1 MREAVLGD
9 DGRDGIVQEM
19 QSGSVLV
26 DMSSSAPTATVA
38 LGEALAAYGVGLVDA
53 PVSGGV
59 PKARDGSLTIMAGG
73 APEVVE
79 SVAPVLSAMGTVL
92 RTGTLGSG
100 HAAKALNNYV
110 SAAGL
115 LAVSEA
121 LVIAAQFG
129 LDPRT
134 ANDVFKAATGRN
146 NTTDRKVE
154 QYMLNRAFDSGFALD
169 LMVKDVGMARDLAR
183 ELALEAP
190 WLEACRELLGE
201 AARVLGPGADH
212 TSAFAFLEERLTGA
226 ESKK

>member
-1 MREAVLGD
+1 MGN
-9 DGRDGIVQEM
+9 
-19 QSGSVLV
+19 QSGA
-26 DMSSSAPTATVA
+26 MSQRSRQEYVNSARSR
-38 LGEALAAYGVGLVDA
+38 YG
-53 PVSGGV
+53 
-59 PKARDGSLTIMAGG
+59 RRNRAGKSRLLD
-73 APEVVE
+73 EVCE
-79 SVAPVLSAMGTVL
+79 
-92 RTGTLGSG
+92 TLGWDRK
-100 HAAKALNNYV
+100 HAIKALNNYV

-121 LVIAAQFG
+121 LVIAARFG
-129 LDPRT
+129 LDPRV
-134 ANDVFKAATGRN
+134 ANQVFKASTGRN

-201 AARVLGPGADH
+201 AAQALGPGADH

-226 ESKK
+226 GSKE